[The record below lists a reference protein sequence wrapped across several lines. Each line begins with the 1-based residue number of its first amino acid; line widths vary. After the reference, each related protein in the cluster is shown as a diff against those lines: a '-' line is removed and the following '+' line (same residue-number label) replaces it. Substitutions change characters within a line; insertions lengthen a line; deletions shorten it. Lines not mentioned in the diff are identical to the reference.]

1 MRNINTVS
9 KIETVWDLFSHRG
22 GNIANSMTSERSSA
36 LYMLPTYPT
45 AILKSDLV
53 MSVLHL
59 LFNNWQLEYPINF
72 FHSNLSKQ
80 NLLFPLSRVVS
91 AQTFRLS
98 IYHRGFKSKQ
108 KDAFFSLQLTGSS
121 CRNSKRLNAPPPSR
135 LIKQAREKDN
145 VQLSTVISLCR
156 GIYQQTPKTKPN

>member
-9 KIETVWDLFSHRG
+9 KIETVWDLFSHRD

-36 LYMLPTYPT
+36 LYMLPTYPR

-53 MSVLHL
+53 MTVLHL

-108 KDAFFSLQLTGSS
+108 KDAFFFSTVNWFFFQKLKTAK
-121 CRNSKRLNAPPPSR
+121 CPPPPPALLSR
-135 LIKQAREKDN
+135 RERKITYN
-145 VQLSTVISLCR
+145 
-156 GIYQQTPKTKPN
+156 

>member
-1 MRNINTVS
+1 
-9 KIETVWDLFSHRG
+9 
-22 GNIANSMTSERSSA
+22 MTSERSSA

-59 LFNNWQLEYPINF
+59 LFNNWQLEYPISF
-72 FHSNLSKQ
+72 FHSNLGKQ

-108 KDAFFSLQLTGSS
+108 KDVFFFSTVNWFFFQKLKTAK
-121 CRNSKRLNAPPPSR
+121 CPPPPSR
-135 LIKQAREKDN
+135 LIKQAWEKDN
-145 VQLSTVISLCR
+145 VQLSTVISFCR